1 MLLGGLA
8 VIAAVLTSSWSTIY
22 AKRHLQDVNPLVGS
36 TVQFAIAAVF
46 LYLASL
52 IRERGETSDWS
63 AQSLVALIFLA
74 LFGSVVTFSVYYW
87 LLHSMLPYQLST
99 LNLIVPVIA
108 IMEGALILREPVPPV
123 MLIASLVV
131 LAAVGSI
138 LRTEEERTEELG
150 LQRSV
155 NDC

>member
-1 MLLGGLA
+1 
-8 VIAAVLTSSWSTIY
+8 
-22 AKRHLQDVNPLVGS
+22 
-36 TVQFAIAAVF
+36 
-46 LYLASL
+46 
-52 IRERGETSDWS
+52 
-63 AQSLVALIFLA
+63 
-74 LFGSVVTFSVYYW
+74 
-87 LLHSMLPYQLST
+87 MLPYQLST